1 MKDLKKETA
10 QERFKRLATYRTN
23 TIIERLRVLGNC
35 SNRQVYE
42 YTKEDIEKIFSA
54 IEKAVKETK
63 AKFRVPNKDKF
74 KL

>member
-1 MKDLKKETA
+1 MKINNETPA
-10 QERFKRLATYRTN
+10 ERFKRLATSRTN
-23 TIIERLRVLGNC
+23 IVLDRLRVLGNC

-54 IEKAVKETK
+54 IERALKETK
-63 AKFRVPNKDKF
+63 SKFHFPKSKNF

>member
-1 MKDLKKETA
+1 VKINNETPA
-10 QERFKRLATYRTN
+10 ERFKRLATLRTN
-23 TIIERLRVLGNC
+23 IVLDRLRVLGNC

-54 IEKAVKETK
+54 IERALKETK
-63 AKFRVPNKDKF
+63 SKFHFPKSKNF

>member
-1 MKDLKKETA
+1 MKINNETPA
-10 QERFKRLATYRTN
+10 ERFKRLATLRTN
-23 TIIERLRVLGNC
+23 IVLDRLRVLGNC

-54 IEKAVKETK
+54 IEKVLKETK
-63 AKFRVPNKDKF
+63 SKFHFPKSKNF

>member
-1 MKDLKKETA
+1 VKINNEIPA
-10 QERFKRLATYRTN
+10 ERFKRLATLRTN
-23 TIIERLRVLGNC
+23 IVLDRLRVLGNC

-54 IEKAVKETK
+54 IERALKETK
-63 AKFRVPNKDKF
+63 SKFHFPKSKNF

>member
-1 MKDLKKETA
+1 MKINNEIPA
-10 QERFKRLATYRTN
+10 ERFKRLATLRTN
-23 TIIERLRVLGNC
+23 IVLDRLRVLGNC

-54 IEKAVKETK
+54 IERALKETK
-63 AKFRVPNKDKF
+63 SKFHFPKSKNF